1 VANCRAL
8 KAAGLAHR
16 CFIYHNMELGLEW
29 LESQRAVMYDTPAYF
44 LQYQQG
50 NPHGV
55 IPGTVY
61 NEAREEGDQ
70 YFWVSGLAAVP
81 GAALRASRRRAHAA
95 PRPRRSQDFRNVDAA
110 AYFVSSVAA
119 SVADPAVD
127 GTFTDDVTGV
137 PAEHEEVQKNTG
149 MSDAEIAALQYATQ
163 QASQNLIT
171 TLTLAGKYNYQAFGA
186 QDGVN
191 GGPTKGTCAAW
202 VRERCAPAYQG
213 RPMFIGMDNA
223 PANANQTVAAFLVTR
238 PPHGY
243 IGWGWESDDRQ
254 WNDIFYLQAGTPT
267 GLCVESPAG
276 VFSRAWMAGTAV
288 IDCNQWTASLPFPAL
303 AH

>member
-1 VANCRAL
+1 
-8 KAAGLAHR
+8 
-16 CFIYHNMELGLEW
+16 MELGLEW

-70 YFWVSGLAAVP
+70 YFW
-81 GAALRASRRRAHAA
+81 
-95 PRPRRSQDFRNVDAA
+95 DFRNVDAA

-254 WNDIFYLQAGTPT
+254 WNDIFFLQAGTPA

-276 VFSRAWMAGTAV
+276 VFSRAWTAGTAV